1 MVKISVI
8 VPVYNVEKYLDEC
21 ISSICSSS
29 INDIEILLIDDGS
42 TDTSGKKCE
51 EWANKD
57 SRIKVYHKP
66 NGGLSDA
73 RNYGLKF
80 AHGEF
85 IAFVDSDDKISP
97 NMLEDLLSSC
107 IRYATQV
114 AICDVWLWNP
124 DLNETKKINDLPH
137 TGIHLIDFSKYS
149 NIYHNTAWRKLYN
162 KSLFDDNTMFPKG
175 IIHED
180 IGFWWIIMS
189 KIKNISIV
197 NKPLY
202 YYRQNN
208 KNSICAEKNMI
219 RHASDTILSY
229 LYGLDLGLKNIDET
243 RKQEYLNAFTRQYLI
258 NTDTS
263 AINKDAIKANNNILR
278 KIKKNVKNQ
287 PPEIKKLYL
296 SHNDINVYK
305 LISIRLFS
313 EMKNKLYFK
322 IKFLNLILIE
332 FHFGGL

>member
-1 MVKISVI
+1 MAKISVI
-8 VPVYNVEKYLDEC
+8 VPIYNVEGYMDEC

-29 INDIEILLIDDGS
+29 INDIEILLINDGS
-42 TDTSGKKCE
+42 TDASGKKCE
-51 EWANKD
+51 EWSKKD

-80 AHGEF
+80 ANGEF

-107 IRYATQV
+107 IRYATKV

-124 DLNETKKINDLPH
+124 DLNKTKRINDLPNN
-137 TGIHLIDFSKYS
+137 GIYVIDFNKYS
-149 NIYHNTAWRKLYN
+149 DIYHNTAWRKLYN
-162 KSLFDDNTMFPKG
+162 KSLFDDKTIFPKG

-189 KIKNISIV
+189 KIEAISVV

-208 KNSICAEKNMI
+208 KNSICAEKNII

-229 LYGLDLGLKNIDET
+229 SYGLDLGLKTIDELY
-243 RKQEYLNAFTRQYLI
+243 KQEYLKAFAVQYLK
-258 NTDTS
+258 NTDTTI
-263 AINKDAIKANNNILR
+263 INKDAIKANNNILR
-278 KIKKNVKNQ
+278 KIKKSIENQ
-287 PPEIKKLYL
+287 PLEIKKLYL
-296 SHNDINVYK
+296 SHKNINVYK
-305 LISIRLFS
+305 LITIRLFS

-322 IKFLNLILIE
+322 IKFLNFILIE